1 MPDDAGPLSERL
13 STPVEGCYPLPRG
26 ETPDLWRERSL
37 EALEVLRRDGG
48 LSRRDAEGGALLAT
62 LRRVALDPVAPAL
75 EARPGRVRLLGEL
88 IRTLAEPGRIN
99 QGLKGTCAVTC
110 VESWLAETAPAEY
123 ARIVAG
129 LFAPD
134 GTVKLQNGEPLVRDQ
149 SRLLWSEREAGRSPV
164 SRMFQAAAMDYAYPG
179 LDYRDTEDGFVD
191 PAAVRPSAPD
201 PPLASTGLDLDAF
214 DRFVEGVT
222 GERWDT
228 LSEKASHIAALLAK
242 AGLDVSK
249 VPELRRDGLAIVARS
264 AAGGSP
270 TFVTL
275 DVRGHPVCAGA
286 DALPPG
292 VVVMPHKVRVVAV
305 DEAAGRVVYDDPL
318 DPPEPWLPG
327 IETRVED
334 RSGRCS
340 MTIAGLG
347 ELMLELSYRPCFWL
361 AGTGS

>member
-1 MPDDAGPLSERL
+1 MRDDAGALRAL
-13 STPVEGCYPLPRG
+13 LAGPVEATYPLPRG
-26 ETPDLWRERSL
+26 ETPEAWRERCL
-37 EALEVLRRDGG
+37 EAL
-48 LSRRDAEGGALLAT
+48 GALTGDPAVLETLGRLADQPMVGF
-62 LRRVALDPVAPAL
+62 LAV
-75 EARPGRVRLLGEL
+75 RPGRVRLVGEL
-88 IRTLAEPGRIN
+88 LRTLAEPGRIN

-123 ARIVAG
+123 ARLLVG
-129 LFAPD
+129 LLGPE
-134 GTVKLQNGEPLVRDQ
+134 GSVMLQNGEPLLRDQ
-149 SRLLWSEREAGRSPV
+149 SRLLWDEREASRSPV
-164 SRMFQAAAMDYAYPG
+164 SRIFQAAAMGYAYPN

-191 PAAVRPSAPD
+191 PTAARPSAPD
-201 PPLASTGLDLDAF
+201 PPLTATGLDLDAF
-214 DRFVEGVT
+214 DRFLEGVT

-228 LSEKASHIAALLAK
+228 LSEKASHLAALLEK

-286 DALPPG
+286 DELPPG
-292 VVVMPHKVRVVAV
+292 VAVMPHKVRVIAV

-318 DPPEPWLPG
+318 DPPAPWLPG

-340 MTIAGLG
+340 MPLAGLG
-347 ELMLELSYRPCFWL
+347 DLMLELSYLPRFWRDDGEP
-361 AGTGS
+361 GT